1 MFPGSKQ
8 ENPIPVVGKPHHIPY
23 NLGTITLSLPERV
36 PLSLSSVSVPFWKVL
51 ICPSFTGL
59 ENTYINQVGIS
70 PRSLG
75 FVLPICSF
83 LVEWV
88 YMLLWVSSSLTG
100 LGTRY
105 VGQSL
110 LIEDCIIQS
119 NGYKCLQGKRNSYFR
134 LLGCDFYPTEFL
146 ELFMFLRF

>member
-8 ENPIPVVGKPHHIPY
+8 ETPIPVVGKPQHIPY

-36 PLSLSSVSVPFWKVL
+36 PLSLSSLSVPFWKVL

-59 ENTYINQVGIS
+59 ENMYINQVGIS
-70 PRSLG
+70 PPSLV

-88 YMLLWVSSSLTG
+88 YMLLRVSSSLTG

-110 LIEDCIIQS
+110 LIEDYIIQS
-119 NGYKCLQGKRNSYFR
+119 NGYKCLQEKKE
-134 LLGCDFYPTEFL
+134 LLLQTSGMWLLPYWIFGAIYVS
-146 ELFMFLRF
+146 